1 MQIEHRKSYGPIRLL
16 DIECDEPYQWE
27 EKRGTYIR
35 VSLPF
40 SIENQKKMSDKGF
53 QFADRTIGVSIN
65 LRKTHLDYQSMIR
78 IQPEFIQDNRS
89 EILEIAKESFLTD
102 RRFQLSWEY
111 NNQIA
116 ERVLAGWIE
125 ELEEYY
131 VCFYKGRIIGFLVLK
146 DLPDNHSFI
155 HLAAVKQK
163 YRLTGAALSLYANA
177 AEECK
182 KQKKFFLDGRIS
194 STNTAVMNLYASLG
208 AVFFDP
214 MDIFLK
220 EV

>member
-1 MQIEHRKSYGPIRLL
+1 M
-16 DIECDEPYQWE
+16 
-27 EKRGTYIR
+27 
-35 VSLPF
+35 
-40 SIENQKKMSDKGF
+40 
-53 QFADRTIGVSIN
+53 
-65 LRKTHLDYQSMIR
+65 
-78 IQPEFIQDNRS
+78 
-89 EILEIAKESFLTD
+89 
-102 RRFQLSWEY
+102 
-111 NNQIA
+111 
-116 ERVLAGWIE
+116 
-125 ELEEYY
+125 
-131 VCFYKGRIIGFLVLK
+131 LK

>member
-1 MQIEHRKSYGPIRLL
+1 MQIEHRKNYGPIKLL

-27 EKRGTYIR
+27 ETRGSYIR
-35 VSLPF
+35 VCLPV
-40 SIENQKKMSDKGF
+40 SIENQKKMLHKGF
-53 QFADRTIGVSIN
+53 RFADRTIGVSIN
-65 LRKTHLDYQSMIR
+65 LRRTHLDYQSMIR
-78 IQPEFIQDNRS
+78 IQPQIIQDKQA
-89 EILEIAKESFLTD
+89 EILQIAKESFLTD

-116 ERVLAGWIE
+116 KRVITGWIE

-131 VCFYKGRIIGFLVLK
+131 VCFYKEQVIGFLALK
-146 DLPDNHSFI
+146 DLPNGHSFVY
-155 HLAAVKQK
+155 LAAVKQE

-177 AEECK
+177 VKDCK
-182 KQKKFFLDGRIS
+182 EQKKLFLEGRIS
-194 STNTAVMNLYASLG
+194 SANTLIMNLYASLG
-208 AVFFDP
+208 AVFLNP